1 MRSPFFRATVS
12 MVAGLVLC
20 SVAATSTEAQ
30 QKKIVVMTWAG
41 NFLEGF
47 QSIKADVEKATGTQ
61 IEFVTQASG
70 AAGLTRLEAQK
81 ANPQVDLWMAPLGVA
96 TTALSSGI
104 IEPVTAAEVPNIKH
118 ITESLVFPAGPA
130 IWMSPRGIFYRVD
143 KTPFEIKTWEDLW
156 DPRLKGLV
164 TVSIQQDKGAFLIVS
179 ALLNGGSEKDIDKGF
194 EKVKALKPNIGA
206 VYKGD
211 AESLKFVESG
221 EVAVSGWGILGVI
234 YNHLGPGSKYR
245 FVMPP
250 KPQFLSTNLI
260 TLVKGRPNKAES
272 LKVMNGLLEASALE
286 RVVEYLGSIPSNRNA
301 KPPAKIRDV
310 VPPLGDIV
318 NPDWQY
324 VDAHYSEWVERWN
337 REIQTR

>member
-1 MRSPFFRATVS
+1 MRSQYLRAAVS
-12 MVAGLVLC
+12 IVAGLVLC
-20 SVAATSTEAQ
+20 FSLVSPTAA

-47 QSIKADVEKATGTQ
+47 ESVKSDVEKATGTQ
-61 IEFVTQASG
+61 IEFVTQGSG

-96 TTALSSGI
+96 TTALRAGI
-104 IEPVTAAEVPNIKH
+104 IEPVTATEVPNMKH
-118 ITESLVFPAGPA
+118 IPEALIFPAGPA

-143 KTPFEIKTWEDLW
+143 KTPFEIRTWEDLW

-164 TVSIQQDKGAFLIVS
+164 TVSIQQDKGAFLIIS
-179 ALLNGGSEKDIDKGF
+179 AMLNGGSEKDIGKGF
-194 EKVKALKPNIGA
+194 EKVKALKPNLGA
-206 VYKGD
+206 IYKGD

-245 FVMPP
+245 FVMPK

-272 LKVMNGLLEASALE
+272 LKVMNALLEAPNLE
-286 RVVEYLGSIPSNRNA
+286 RVVEFLGSIPSNRNSRA
-301 KPPAKIRDV
+301 PSKIRDV

-318 NPDWQY
+318 NPDWEY
-324 VDAHYSEWVERWN
+324 VDAHYGEWVERWN